1 MDEVNFIRLPYLV
14 NHTISAIENDTVI
27 LLGRSS
33 SKSILL
39 YYIIRE
45 LHQINGKKKTLI
57 NLLSRDYRTPIKRL
71 QDSYKFPINFLWI
84 SYKSPIKR
92 LQDSYQEIT

>member
-1 MDEVNFIRLPYLV
+1 MEEVNFVRLPYLV
-14 NHTISAIENDTVI
+14 NHTISAIKNDTVI

-45 LHQINGKKKTLI
+45 LHQINGKKCA
-57 NLLSRDYRTPIKRL
+57 LLHNNEGNVIFA
-71 QDSYKFPINFLWI
+71 QN
-84 SYKSPIKR
+84 SPISFRKVVIHMYIIR
-92 LQDSYQEIT
+92 YLLFKY